1 MAKFPSDI
9 PKAKAI
15 RTFEMLGFKLARER
29 EHINMSRDNPDGS
42 RTAVS
47 LPNHRLIK
55 GSTLRTVC
63 LRAGVPREDFLTAY
77 EKA

>member
-1 MAKFPSDI
+1 MAKFPSDV
-9 PKAKAI
+9 PKGKAI

-29 EHINMSRDNPDGS
+29 EHINMFRENPDGS

-47 LPNHRLIK
+47 LPNHRHIK

-63 LRAGVPREDFLTAY
+63 VRAGIPREDFLTAF
-77 EKA
+77 ERA